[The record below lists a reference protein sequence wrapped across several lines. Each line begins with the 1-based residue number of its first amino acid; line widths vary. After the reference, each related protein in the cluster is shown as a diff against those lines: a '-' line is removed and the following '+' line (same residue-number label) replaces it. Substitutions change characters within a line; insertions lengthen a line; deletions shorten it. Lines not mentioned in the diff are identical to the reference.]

1 MICVDK
7 SIKQFI
13 RNADD
18 GNCQDTRII
27 DGVETN
33 VTSVG
38 YDLRTNRFCHDENL
52 ISEQY
57 VLEPGEGV
65 FVAAEE
71 TVQFAQNMLGRVYLK
86 NSRIRQGLSLEAPV
100 YQPGHKTR
108 IFFRIRNVSANK
120 ITLKKG
126 ESYAMLVFERLES
139 EPEKAYAGAFADE
152 DIFNG
157 LADYSEMYKNQ
168 IEEVGNKLDK
178 LERIEERTYTNVS
191 VLLTIFIGIFTLLN
205 VNITLVQEAASI
217 RNFVMFNAGTLSAIG
232 FLAAL
237 VNEIMQ
243 KNDKNRIH
251 WIWWLPVICVVIAVL
266 AGVCLTC

>member
-18 GNCQDTRII
+18 GSCQDTRIF
-27 DGVETN
+27 DGLEKN
-33 VTSVG
+33 VTNVG
-38 YDLRTNRFCHDENL
+38 YDLRTKQLCHSGRTV
-52 ISEQY
+52 SEEH
-57 VLEPGEGV
+57 VLEPGEGI

-71 TVQFAQNMLGRVYLK
+71 TVQFAKNMLGRVHLK

-108 IFFRIRNVSANK
+108 IFFRLRNVSANK
-120 ITLKKG
+120 ITIKAG
-126 ESYAMLVFERLES
+126 ESYAMLVFERLEC
-139 EPEKAYAGAFADE
+139 EPEKAYTGTFSDE
-152 DIFNG
+152 DIFKG
-157 LADYSEMYKNQ
+157 LADYSEMYKSQ
-168 IEEVGNKLDK
+168 IEEVGGKLDK
-178 LERIEERTYTNVS
+178 LERVEERTYTNVS

-217 RNFVMFNAGTLSAIG
+217 RNFVMFNAGTLGAIG
-232 FLAAL
+232 FLVAL

-243 KNDKNRIH
+243 KNDKNQIH
-251 WIWWLPVICVVIAVL
+251 WIWVLPIICVGVAVL
-266 AGVCLTC
+266 AGMYLA